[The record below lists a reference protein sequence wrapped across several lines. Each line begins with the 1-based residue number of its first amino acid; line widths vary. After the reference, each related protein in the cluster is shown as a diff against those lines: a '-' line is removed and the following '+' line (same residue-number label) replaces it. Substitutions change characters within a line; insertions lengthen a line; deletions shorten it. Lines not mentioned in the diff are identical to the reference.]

1 MIEVV
6 PLPFFETL
14 WQVGSLSLEVDVERL
29 TTLFTALQYSKEVS
43 PFKCTSCILKMT
55 LSHILDRLLV

>member
-14 WQVGSLSLEVDVERL
+14 QVGSLSLEVDVERL